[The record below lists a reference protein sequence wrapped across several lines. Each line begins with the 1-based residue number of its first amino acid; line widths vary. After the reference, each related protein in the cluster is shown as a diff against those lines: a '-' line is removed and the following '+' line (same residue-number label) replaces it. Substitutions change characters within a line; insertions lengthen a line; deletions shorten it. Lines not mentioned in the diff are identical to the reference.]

1 MIIHKKCTRLKQSEF
16 LFNKVSKDT
25 VWECIDC
32 QSKKFPFVTLTNH
45 EIQNISFNSN
55 FNCKCQTTVSDPN
68 DPTYTLIYDSVNTSD
83 RPEYKTVDVADAN
96 LEKITIQSNFK
107 YYQNH
112 DFHKF
117 AQETDSKTVPVLYIL
132 IYVLCMQ
139 TKNI

>member
-1 MIIHKKCTRLKQSEF
+1 MIIHKNCTGFKQSEF

-68 DPTYTLIYDSVNTSD
+68 DSTYTLIYASVNASD
-83 RPEYKTVDVADAN
+83 RPEYNTVDVTDTK
-96 LEKITIQSNFK
+96 LEKITIKSNFK

-112 DFHKF
+112 DFQKL
-117 AQETDSKTVPVLYIL
+117 A
-132 IYVLCMQ
+132 
-139 TKNI
+139 